1 MDFFL
6 TKEQLEL
13 QAGAIA
19 FARSELNSDMIQR
32 DRDGVFS
39 REAWQKCADFCVMA
53 LATPEK
59 YGGNGSDMMTTIAVM
74 EGLGYGCRDH
84 GLLFSINAHLWTNSI
99 PILVYGTE
107 EQKQKY
113 LPALCDGRLIGA
125 NGASE
130 PESGSDIFS
139 MRTRCVRD
147 GDHYVLNGAKMFVTN
162 APVADLIVAYA
173 TLDPAYG
180 EMGICSFIVERDF
193 PGVSVSRKIEKM
205 GLRTSPMGEVVFEDC
220 RVPAT
225 NLLGRAGRGAPIF
238 NCSMEWE
245 RSCILANCLG
255 AMRRQ
260 VEDCVNYARQR
271 KQYGKPIGKFQS
283 VANRIVDMKLRLE
296 AARPLVY
303 RIGLIKQQGKDADME
318 AAMAKLFVSEAYVKS
333 CLDAIQVHGGY
344 GFMTEYQF
352 ERELRDSVGSTLYS
366 GTSEIQRN
374 IIARCLG
381 L

>member
-6 TKEQLEL
+6 TREQQEL
-13 QAGAIA
+13 QASATE
-19 FARSELNSDMIQR
+19 FARSELNADLIQR
-32 DRDGVFS
+32 DRDCAFS
-39 REAWQKCADFCVMA
+39 REAWKKCAEFGVMG
-53 LATPEK
+53 LPIPEP
-59 YGGNGSDMMTTIAVM
+59 YGGNGSDLMTTIAVM

-99 PILVYGTE
+99 PILLYGSE
-107 EQKQKY
+107 EQKVRY
-113 LPALCDGRLIGA
+113 LPGLCDGSLIGA

-130 PESGSDIFS
+130 PEAGSDIFS
-139 MRTRCVRD
+139 MRTRCTRD

-173 TLDPAYG
+173 TLDPSYG

-220 RVPAT
+220 RVPAR
-225 NLLGRAGRGAPIF
+225 NLLGREGRGAPIF

-260 VEDCVNYARQR
+260 IEDCVAHARQR
-271 KQYGKPIGKFQS
+271 KQFGRPIGKFQS

-303 RIGLIKQQGKDADME
+303 RIGWLKQQGRNADME
-318 AAMAKLFVSEAYVKS
+318 AALAKLFVSEAYVQS
-333 CLDAIQVHGGY
+333 CLDTIQVHGGY

-352 ERELRDSVGSTLYS
+352 ERELRDSVGGTLYS

-374 IIARCLG
+374 IIARGLG

>member
-1 MDFFL
+1 MEFFL
-6 TKEQLEL
+6 TREQLEL
-13 QAGAIA
+13 QATAA
-19 FARSELNSDMIQR
+19 EFARGALNDEMIQR
-32 DRDGVFS
+32 DRDGTFS
-39 REAWQKCADFCVMA
+39 REAWQRCADFGVMA
-53 LATPEK
+53 LPVPEQ
-59 YGGNGSDMMTTIAVM
+59 YGGSGSDMMTTIAVM

-84 GLLFSINAHLWTNSI
+84 GLLFSINDHLWTNSI
-99 PILVYGTE
+99 PILLYGSE

-113 LPALCDGRLIGA
+113 LPGLCNDSLIGA

-147 GDHYVLNGAKMFVTN
+147 GEHYVLNGAKMFVTN

-193 PGVSVSRKIEKM
+193 PGVSVSRKIDKM
-205 GLRTSPMGEVVFEDC
+205 GLRTSPMGEVVFQDC
-220 RVPAT
+220 RVPVR
-225 NLLGRAGRGAPIF
+225 NRLGREGRGAPVF
-238 NCSMEWE
+238 TCSMEWE

-260 VEDCVNYARQR
+260 IEECVSYARQR
-271 KQYGKPIGKFQS
+271 KQFGKPIGKFQS

-296 AARPLVY
+296 TARPLVY
-303 RIGLIKQQGKDADME
+303 RIGMMKQHGLDAEME
-318 AAMAKLFVSEAYVKS
+318 AAMAKLYVSEAYVQS
-333 CLDAIQVHGGY
+333 CLDTIQVHGGY
-344 GFMTEYQF
+344 GFMTEFQF
-352 ERELRDSVGSTLYS
+352 ERDLRDSVGGTLYS

>member
-6 TKEQLEL
+6 TREQLEL
-13 QAGAIA
+13 QANAIE
-19 FARSELNSDMIQR
+19 FARKELNEDMIER
-32 DRDGVFS
+32 DRASAFS
-39 REAWQKCADFCVMA
+39 REAWRKCAEFGVMA
-53 LATPEK
+53 LPIPEQ
-59 YGGNGSDMMTTIAVM
+59 YGGHGSDLLTTIAVM

-99 PILVYGTE
+99 PILLYGSE

-180 EMGICSFIVERDF
+180 EMGICAFIVERDF

-205 GLRTSPMGEVVFEDC
+205 GLRTSPMGEVVFQDC
-220 RVPAT
+220 RVPVG
-225 NLLGRAGRGAPIF
+225 NRLGREGRGAPIF

-255 AMRRQ
+255 SMRRQ
-260 VEDCVNYARQR
+260 VEECVRYARQR

-303 RIGLIKQQGKDADME
+303 RIGLIKQQGKNADME
-318 AAMAKLFVSEAYVKS
+318 AAMAKLFVSEAYVQS
-333 CLDAIQVHGGY
+333 CLDAVQIHGGY
-344 GFMTEYQF
+344 GFMTESQF
-352 ERELRDSVGSTLYS
+352 ERDLRDSVGGTLYS